1 MTIIIATFIIAIII
15 IIIII
20 IIITR
25 LASRLDQGGL
35 RWNDRKRLRH
45 LQLPS
50 QLVSS
55 LRGLRAGNFFPPPPL
70 SAPPLQMHLMYTRIG
85 TIPTTCSG
93 AVFRP
98 SKMRHICCVCG
109 RAFAVCRTICVRV
122 CKSASEC
129 TQQGEGRCEAPLA
142 FGRGLLPGTRS
153 QAYPN
158 GLIRSMQTGNDTLG
172 NFAHRPR

>member
-70 SAPPLQMHLMYTRIG
+70 SAPPLQIHLMYTRIG

-93 AVFRP
+93 AVF
-98 SKMRHICCVCG
+98 SS
-109 RAFAVCRTICVRV
+109 F
-122 CKSASEC
+122 EN
-129 TQQGEGRCEAPLA
+129 APLLLCLQEDLCCLQDHLCA
-142 FGRGLLPGTRS
+142 CLQERQRVHAAGRGALRGSSCFWRGLLPGTRS

-158 GLIRSMQTGNDTLG
+158 GLIRSMQTGRLS
-172 NFAHRPR
+172 

>member
-70 SAPPLQMHLMYTRIG
+70 SAPPLQIHLMYTRIG

-93 AVFRP
+93 AVF
-98 SKMRHICCVCG
+98 SS
-109 RAFAVCRTICVRV
+109 F
-122 CKSASEC
+122 EN
-129 TQQGEGRCEAPLA
+129 APLLLCL
-142 FGRGLLPGTRS
+142 RGPLLFAGPSVCVFARAPASARS
-153 QAYPN
+153 RERGAAR
-158 GLIRSMQTGNDTLG
+158 LLLLLART
-172 NFAHRPR
+172 FARHSQSSVP